1 MRNWGFT
8 MSTIEYKTEQEIQK
22 IGIDILYKGL
32 GRLIL
37 FALCSSLIRVMETM
51 LKTVNNGKK
60 TIL

>member
-1 MRNWGFT
+1 